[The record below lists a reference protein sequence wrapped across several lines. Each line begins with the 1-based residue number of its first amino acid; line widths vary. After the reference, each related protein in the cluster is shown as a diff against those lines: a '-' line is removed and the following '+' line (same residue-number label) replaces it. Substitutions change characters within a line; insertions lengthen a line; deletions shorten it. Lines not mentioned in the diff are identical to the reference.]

1 MPRKLYTILI
11 LPRAD
16 SRMKKIHLSR
26 NFVLSMAGLLAALLL
41 AGASA
46 PHLLLR
52 MTTQDGAME
61 RLAEENQAFRE
72 EKLQFENSL
81 MAMRERLEKNE
92 QYAGKL
98 AEALGV
104 DGLPASA
111 PAAGGARAIR
121 PSMLNLQRA
130 LDDDMNT
137 LEDRAANLDQSM
149 GMIDNAWNERLQL
162 LAATP
167 NIRPVRGFFS
177 HGYGWRKDPFTG
189 EREFHQGVDIVA
201 NKGTPIRAT
210 ADGVITRATRYMGYG
225 KMVRYLPQL
234 RHGYPVRP
242 HERDPGPSRP
252 EGEAGRR
259 HRQGRLHRPVH
270 RSAPALRGVPVRP
283 PGRSLEV
290 PGRQELLVRSDSGV
304 VP

>member
-1 MPRKLYTILI
+1 
-11 LPRAD
+11 
-16 SRMKKIHLSR
+16 MKKIHLSR
-26 NFVLSMAGLLAALLL
+26 NFVLSMAGLLVALLL

-52 MTTQDGAME
+52 MTTQDGAMG
-61 RLAEENQAFRE
+61 RLGEENRTFQE
-72 EKLQFENSL
+72 ETLQFENSL
-81 MAMRERLEKNE
+81 MVMRERLEKNE

-104 DGLPASA
+104 EGLPASA

-121 PSMLNLQRA
+121 PSTLNLQRA

-137 LEDRAANLDQSM
+137 LEDRTTQLDRSM
-149 GMIDNAWNERLQL
+149 GMIDEAWNERLQL

-167 NIRPVRGFFS
+167 SIRPVRGFFS

-210 ADGVITRATRYMGYG
+210 ADGVVTRATRYMGYG
-225 KMVRYLPQL
+225 KMVHISHSYGMATRYAHMSEIL
-234 RHGYPVRP
+234 VRP
-242 HERDPGPSRP
+242 GQKVKRGDVIGKVGSTGRSTGPHLHYEVFRS
-252 EGEAGRR
+252 GRR
-259 HRQGRLHRPVH
+259 EDPRKYLGDK
-270 RSAPALRGVPVRP
+270 SF
-283 PGRSLEV
+283 
-290 PGRQELLVRSDSGV
+290 
-304 VP
+304 

>member
-61 RLAEENQAFRE
+61 RLAEENQTFRE

-104 DGLPASA
+104 DGLQASE

-137 LEDRAANLDQSM
+137 MEDRAANLDQSM
-149 GMIDNAWNERLQL
+149 EMIDDAWSERLQL

-167 NIRPVRGFFS
+167 SIRPVRGFFS

-201 NKGTPIRAT
+201 NKGTPILAT

-225 KMVRYLPQL
+225 KMVHISHSYGMATRYAHMSEIL
-234 RHGYPVRP
+234 VRP
-242 HERDPGPSRP
+242 GQKVKRGDVIGKVGSTGRSTGPHLHYEVFRS
-252 EGEAGRR
+252 GRR
-259 HRQGRLHRPVH
+259 EDPRKYLGDK
-270 RSAPALRGVPVRP
+270 SF
-283 PGRSLEV
+283 
-290 PGRQELLVRSDSGV
+290 
-304 VP
+304 

>member
-225 KMVRYLPQL
+225 KMVHISHSYGMATRYAHMSEIL
-234 RHGYPVRP
+234 VRP
-242 HERDPGPSRP
+242 GQKVKRGDVIGKVGSTGRSTGPHLHYEVFRS
-252 EGEAGRR
+252 GRR
-259 HRQGRLHRPVH
+259 EDPRKYLGDK
-270 RSAPALRGVPVRP
+270 SF
-283 PGRSLEV
+283 
-290 PGRQELLVRSDSGV
+290 
-304 VP
+304 